1 MAAGSGERFGGP
13 KQFFSFGPVTVAEK
27 SCSLF
32 RNINGVERVIA
43 VYPSNMTEQQVRREG
58 AFSPGTDL
66 VKGGVLRE
74 ESVEKGLDAVKTPY
88 VLIHDAAR
96 PLCPREVIIRV
107 IEEMKQSGAA
117 VPGINPDSSVR
128 YEKPAESVCLDRNR
142 VFLLQ
147 TPQGYRTED
156 IVKAYKTKKKSGY
169 TDSSAV
175 AEEAGIK
182 VKIVDGDKGN
192 IKITARGDYEN
203 IIKRT
208 GG

>member
-1 MAAGSGERFGGP
+1 MAAGSGERFGGL
-13 KQFFSFGPVTVAEK
+13 KQFLSFGTVTVAEK

-32 RNINGVERVIA
+32 RDIDGIA
-43 VYPSNMTEQQVRREG
+43 RIIVVYPPGMTEQQARLQG
-58 AFSPGTDL
+58 GFSPETEL
-66 VKGGVLRE
+66 VSGGRIRE
-74 ESVEKGLDAVKTPY
+74 ESVEKGLNTVKTPY

-96 PLCPREVIIRV
+96 PNCPADVILRV
-107 IEEMKQSGAA
+107 IEEMKNSGAA

-128 YEKPAESVCLDRNR
+128 YEKNNESVSLGRNR
-142 VFLLQ
+142 VFLVQ

-156 IVKAYKTKKKSGY
+156 IVKAYKRRKKSGY

-175 AEEAGIK
+175 AEESGIK
-182 VKIVDGDKGN
+182 VKIVAGDKDN
-192 IKITARGDYEN
+192 IKITGRGDYEN